1 MLELG
6 VTPSHVSLAVGE
18 MGEKEEEREK
28 EEEEGEEEES
38 YRIPL
43 ESLGLGGN
51 QISDLGAS
59 SLADGLKNNT
69 SEWKVS
75 HHYTLVPQPPCLQFS
90 GRSLTTTLLFP
101 SLPVSSLVEGL
112 SPLHSCS
119 PASLSPV

>member
-28 EEEEGEEEES
+28 EEEEEEGEEEGS
-38 YRIPL
+38 YCIPL

-59 SLADGLKNNT
+59 NLADGLKTNT

-75 HHYTLVPQPPCLQFS
+75 HHYTFVPQPPCLQFS
-90 GRSLTTTLLFP
+90 DTHQT
-101 SLPVSSLVEGL
+101 EGE
-112 SPLHSCS
+112 P
-119 PASLSPV
+119 

>member
-28 EEEEGEEEES
+28 EEEEGEEEGS
-38 YRIPL
+38 YCIPL

-59 SLADGLKNNT
+59 NLADGLKTNT
-69 SEWKVS
+69 SEWKVT

-90 GRSLTTTLLFP
+90 DTHQTEREP
-101 SLPVSSLVEGL
+101 
-112 SPLHSCS
+112 
-119 PASLSPV
+119 